1 MIGGKGTMKFSVR
14 NEEGATLP
22 FIALMLVVIFGMASL
37 VIDLGNGWRIRR
49 ALIPATDAA
58 ALAAAQDYAQGFDGC
73 SLSAGSYLSSN
84 EGAAVL
90 DLCDPQA
97 SGTNGYVT
105 VSASHNVET
114 WFAAV
119 LGLGDY
125 TVTSASTA
133 SWSDPSGVYGL
144 RPLGLCL
151 NGDTDLQNL
160 VYNPSATAT
169 EIVVEYTKEH
179 PTDCGSTTGNW
190 GPIDLDGNGN
200 SHNDMN
206 DWLLDGYSGLIEFS
220 DHPVTSCTDEHCLEG
235 DTGADLAGSQKHLNT
250 LVSRDEYILLPLFNF
265 VEGNGANARYH
276 VVGIIRTK
284 ILEHKVVGKEEKRF
298 LRLLVEPGFVPGVGG
313 GSGSGT
319 GDNKVVSICAV
330 DATDLSGCLP

>member
-1 MIGGKGTMKFSVR
+1 MRIRWR
-14 NEEGATLP
+14 NDDGVTLP
-22 FIALMLVVIFGMASL
+22 LVALMLVVIMGMASL
-37 VIDLGNGWRIRR
+37 VVDLGSGWRTRR

-58 ALAAAQDYAQGFDGC
+58 ALAAAQDYAQGLDGC
-73 SLSAGSYLSSN
+73 SLSAGNYLASN

-90 DLCDPQA
+90 DLCDPHA

-105 VSASHNVET
+105 VAASHNVQT

-133 SWSDPSGVYGL
+133 AWSDPSGVNGL

-151 NGDTDLQNL
+151 NGDADLQNA
-160 VYNPSATAT
+160 VYNPDADPV

-179 PTDCGSTTGNW
+179 PNDCGSTTGNW

-200 SHNDMN
+200 SHQDMN
-206 DWLLDGYSGLIEFS
+206 DWLLDGYPGLIEFS
-220 DHPVTSCTDEHCLEG
+220 DHVVTSCTDEHCLEG
-235 DTGADLAGSQKHLNT
+235 DTGADLAGSQSYLNT

-276 VVGIIRTK
+276 VVGIVRVK
-284 ILEHKVVGKEEKRF
+284 ILQHKVVGAEDKRF
-298 LRLLVEPGFVPGVGG
+298 LRLLVEPGFVPGIGG

-319 GDNKVVSICAV
+319 GGSKVVSICAV